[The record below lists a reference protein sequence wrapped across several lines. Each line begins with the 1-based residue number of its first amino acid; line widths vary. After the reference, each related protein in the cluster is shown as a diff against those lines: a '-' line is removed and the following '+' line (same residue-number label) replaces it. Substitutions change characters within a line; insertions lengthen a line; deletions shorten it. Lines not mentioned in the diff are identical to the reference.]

1 MASVELCIHRA
12 INRVSDLILAA
23 RRVRGF
29 APDRVRSSAGR
40 RYARRTVQL
49 WLDAVDALRL
59 PSGEIPEWVEDR
71 YGDVIQALPGIWEMG
86 GIDD

>member
-1 MASVELCIHRA
+1 M
-12 INRVSDLILAA
+12 
-23 RRVRGF
+23 
-29 APDRVRSSAGR
+29 
-40 RYARRTVQL
+40 

-86 GIDD
+86 R